1 MSFVEN
7 EPPRKPELL
16 DAETRARLPAL
27 YSGEGQG
34 LEALAQ
40 VKYFSPDSGWTW
52 YASEGSPV
60 DENGFYDTDKEK
72 VDFIFFGL
80 VAGFEVEVGYFL
92 LKELEEARG
101 GLGLSIERDLHFEPK
116 TLRELKDWH
125 EQQHR

>member
-1 MSFVEN
+1 MAFPEK
-7 EPPRKPELL
+7 EPKGNPELL
-16 DAETRARLPAL
+16 DAETRSKLPKL

-34 LEALAQ
+34 LEARAV

-60 DENGFYDTDKEK
+60 DENGYYDTDKEK

-80 VAGFEVEVGYFL
+80 VAGFEVEVGYFS

-101 GLGLSIERDLHFEPK
+101 GLGLPIERDLDFEPK
-116 TLRELKDWH
+116 TLKELKDWH
-125 EQQHR
+125 EQQRR

>member
-1 MSFVEN
+1 MQFVEN

-16 DAETRARLPAL
+16 DAETRAKLPAL

-34 LEALAQ
+34 LEVLAQ

-60 DENGFYDTDKEK
+60 DENGYYDTDKEK

-80 VAGFEVEVGYFL
+80 VAGFEVEVGYFS

-101 GLGLSIERDLHFEPK
+101 GLGLPIERDLHFEPK
-116 TLRELKDWH
+116 SLRELKEWH
-125 EQQHR
+125 EQHR